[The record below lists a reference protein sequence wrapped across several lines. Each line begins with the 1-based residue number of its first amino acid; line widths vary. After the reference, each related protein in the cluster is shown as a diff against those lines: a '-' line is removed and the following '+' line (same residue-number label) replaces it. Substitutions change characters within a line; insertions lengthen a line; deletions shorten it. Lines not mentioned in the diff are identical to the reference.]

1 MNELQEICATM
12 LDNADLNLSVDGLEG
27 SIKLE
32 FSPAGY
38 TDTIIFYCSN
48 YSRLNYRKSADDEDS
63 IFVGETQV
71 TIIEKISSVARL
83 YKEDGWEAY
92 NQEFMKPVVKIDIEG
107 GAMLSIVCENFSWRK
122 GNGKVNIVL

>member
-1 MNELQEICATM
+1 MNELQEICETM
-12 LDNADLNLSVDGLEG
+12 LNDADLTLSVDGLEG

-38 TDTIIFYCSN
+38 TDIINFYCSN
-48 YSRLNYRKSADDEDS
+48 YSRLNYRKPADDKDS

-92 NQEFMKPVVKIDIEG
+92 NQKFMKPVVKIDIEG
-107 GAMLSIVCENFSWRK
+107 GAMLSIVCENLSWKK
-122 GNGKVNIVL
+122 GEGEINVVL